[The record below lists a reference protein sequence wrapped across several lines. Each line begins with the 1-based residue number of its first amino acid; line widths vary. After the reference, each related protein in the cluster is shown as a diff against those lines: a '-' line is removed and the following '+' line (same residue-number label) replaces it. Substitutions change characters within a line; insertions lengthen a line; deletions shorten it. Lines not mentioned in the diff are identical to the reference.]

1 MEKKNGDGKE
11 ESIWRMKIYFLSRKR
26 KTKKE
31 NIWTRKIYIF
41 AEKKEKEE
49 IIWRRN
55 VNGEADKQTYRPTGQ
70 I

>member
-1 MEKKNGDGKE
+1 MENENIFFVKEKKNE
-11 ESIWRMKIYFLSRKR
+11 EG
-26 KTKKE
+26 